1 MTTTGALSGITIL
14 DLSRLLPGPFCS
26 MILADLGA
34 RVIAIEDRRFASEA
48 GGNTTVLRN
57 KEHMTLNLKTDIGRD
72 IFLEMAKSADIV
84 LEGFRPGVTSRLGV
98 DYEAVSRINP
108 KIIYCSITGYGQTG
122 PYRDTAGHD
131 VNYLSVAGVLDLIG
145 PKEGPPSI
153 PGIQIADMAG
163 GGLYAAVGILA
174 ALHARSITGKG
185 QFIDISMTD
194 GSMTLLSLVLGLAR
208 LTGGPVERSD
218 SFLSHRYACY
228 HVYETAD
235 HRYLSIG
242 AVENRFWKNL
252 CDYFGVPEYTPL
264 QYDDARRQELIGFM
278 EQQFRQKTLSQW
290 EHELAELDI
299 CWGPVRT
306 LEEAM
311 ASPLFCAREM
321 VVEIPEKNGG
331 VSRGIGIP
339 IKMSDT
345 PGSIRTPPPG
355 FGENT
360 AEVLRSFGYTDENI
374 KQWESSGII

>member
-1 MTTTGALSGITIL
+1 
-14 DLSRLLPGPFCS
+14 
-26 MILADLGA
+26 
-34 RVIAIEDRRFASEA
+34 
-48 GGNTTVLRN
+48 
-57 KEHMTLNLKTDIGRD
+57 
-72 IFLEMAKSADIV
+72 
-84 LEGFRPGVTSRLGV
+84 V

-163 GGLYAAVGILA
+163 GGLYAAVGILS

-311 ASPLFCAREM
+311 ASPLFRAREM